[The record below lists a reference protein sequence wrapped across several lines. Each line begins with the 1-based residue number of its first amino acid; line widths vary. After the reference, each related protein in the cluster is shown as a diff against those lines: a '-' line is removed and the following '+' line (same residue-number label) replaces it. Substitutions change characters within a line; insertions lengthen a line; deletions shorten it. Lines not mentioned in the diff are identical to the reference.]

1 MEDYVARFKKENIK
15 QWNNFE
21 KCTEGFTASKLTGF
35 EVEEVLKINNSMAN
49 KLGIKLPQ
57 QDMVFFMLVYLKGF
71 DYEYQ
76 PMEKVLWEV
85 TFKYQGINFCF
96 TVRKFGFR
104 LISETDDESIVKS
117 LIKKINGALKIV
129 DNLMSPVLKE
139 IVNKGDITFSNESAL
154 LRDRY
159 LYFKEKAHNLY
170 NQNEYE
176 VETTDKISY
185 KHFHKKAQRNKEAFF
200 YTQAMLDA
208 YFSYQE
214 HLMVLL
220 LPFSDFDKNSES
232 ISIFIA
238 DTWTMKFTKVFKPS
252 RKPEV
257 MKYFDKLQSIKEK
270 HRNKF
275 AHGGFEKKDGS
286 LLAKVDGVGFIPVSM
301 TRQNHF
307 SLINKNEETF
317 MEVCQVIEQFETYL
331 FKDNEWAR
339 AMRIIKSGMNMFF
352 DDKSLTLYKNAIK
365 SDESLEFFFR
375 REAMLEQR
383 YMDMDW

>member
-1 MEDYVARFKKENIK
+1 MEDYVARFKRENIK

-21 KCTEGFTASKLTGF
+21 KCTEGFTASNLTGF
-35 EVEEVLKINNSMAN
+35 EVKEVLKINSFMAN
-49 KLGIKLPQ
+49 KLEIKLPQ
-57 QDMVFFMLVYLKGF
+57 PEMVFFVLVYLKGF
-71 DYEYQ
+71 EYEYQ
-76 PMEKVLWEV
+76 PMEKVLWAV
-85 TFKYQGINFCF
+85 PFKYQGINFNF

-159 LYFKEKAHNLY
+159 LYFKEKACTLY
-170 NQNEYE
+170 NQNECE
-176 VETTDKISY
+176 GETTDKDGYTNYI
-185 KHFHKKAQRNKEAFF
+185 KKIERNKEAFF

-208 YFSYQE
+208 YFSFQE

-232 ISIFIA
+232 ISSFIA
-238 DTWTMKFTKVFKPS
+238 DTWTLKFTKVFKPS

-257 MKYFDKLQSIKEK
+257 MKYFDKLQSIKEQ

-275 AHGGFEKKDGS
+275 AHGGFEKRDGS
-286 LLAKVDGVGFIPVSM
+286 LLAKVDGIGYIPVSM
-301 TRQNHF
+301 TQQNHF

-317 MEVCQVIEQFETYL
+317 MEICQVIEQFETYL
-331 FKDNEWAR
+331 YQDNEWAR
-339 AMRIIKSGMNMFF
+339 AMRLIKSGMDILF
-352 DDKSLTLYKNAIK
+352 DDESLSLYKNAIK
-365 SDESLEFFFR
+365 SDENLEFFFR
-375 REAMLEQR
+375 REAMLAER
-383 YMDMDW
+383 YADMDW

>member
-21 KCTEGFTASKLTGF
+21 KCTEGFTAIKLRGF
-35 EVEEVLKINNSMAN
+35 EVKEVLKVDRFMAN
-49 KLGIKLPQ
+49 KLGVKLPQ
-57 QDMVFFMLVYLKGF
+57 RYMVFFMLVHLKGF
-71 DYEYQ
+71 EYEYQ

-85 TFKYQGINFCF
+85 PFRYQGINFYF

-117 LIKKINGALKIV
+117 LIQKINGAIKIV
-129 DNLMSPVLKE
+129 DNLMSSVLKE
-139 IVNKGDITFSNESAL
+139 NVNKGDITFSNESSL
-154 LRDRY
+154 LRERY
-159 LYFKEKAHNLY
+159 LYFKEKAYNLY
-170 NQNEYE
+170 NQKERE
-176 VETTDKISY
+176 VETTN
-185 KHFHKKAQRNKEAFF
+185 KHRYTNVFAERQRNKEAFF

-208 YFSYQE
+208 YFSFQE

-238 DTWTMKFTKVFKPS
+238 DTWTSKFKKVFKPS
-252 RKPEV
+252 RRSGV

-286 LLAKVDGVGFIPVSM
+286 LSVKVDGIGYIPVSM
-301 TRQNHF
+301 TQQNHF

-317 MEVCQVIEQFETYL
+317 MEICQIIEQFETYL
-331 FKDNEWAR
+331 CTDNEWAR
-339 AMRIIKSGMNMFF
+339 VMKIIKSGMNIYF
-352 DDKSLTLYKNAIK
+352 DDESLKEYKNAIK
-365 SDESLEFFFR
+365 SDENLEYFFI
-375 REAMLEQR
+375 REEMLAQR

>member
-21 KCTEGFTASKLTGF
+21 KCTEGFTAIKLRGF
-35 EVEEVLKINNSMAN
+35 EVKEVLKVDRFMAN
-49 KLGIKLPQ
+49 KLEIKFPERY
-57 QDMVFFMLVYLKGF
+57 MVFFMLVHLKGF
-71 DYEYQ
+71 EYEYQ

-85 TFKYQGINFCF
+85 PFKYQGINFYF

-117 LIKKINGALKIV
+117 LIQKINGASKIV
-129 DNLMSPVLKE
+129 DNLMSSVLKE
-139 IVNKGDITFSNESAL
+139 NVNKGDITFSNESSL

-159 LYFKEKAHNLY
+159 LYFKEKAYNLY
-170 NQNEYE
+170 NQNERE
-176 VETTDKISY
+176 VETTN
-185 KHFHKKAQRNKEAFF
+185 KHRYTNVFAKRQRNKEAFF

-208 YFSYQE
+208 YFSFQE

-238 DTWTMKFTKVFKPS
+238 DTWTSKFKKVFKPS
-252 RKPEV
+252 RRPEV

-286 LLAKVDGVGFIPVSM
+286 LSVKVDGIGYIPVSM
-301 TRQNHF
+301 TQQNHF

-317 MEVCQVIEQFETYL
+317 MEICQIIEQFETYL
-331 FKDNEWAR
+331 CTDNEWAR
-339 AMRIIKSGMNMFF
+339 AMKIIKSGMNIYF
-352 DDKSLTLYKNAIK
+352 DDESLKEFKNAIK
-365 SDESLEFFFR
+365 SDKNLEYFFI
-375 REAMLEQR
+375 REEMLAQR
-383 YMDMDW
+383 YTDMDW